1 MLPPLYSFIAAVVA
15 LVGPA
20 VPYYFDPTSNTAIGI
35 LFLYFVT
42 GPLGGFLL
50 LNCAAALLVMLI
62 NWLLG
67 ETPADPSRP
76 KSTQRMTNWR

>member
-20 VPYYFDPTSNTAIGI
+20 VPYYFDPASNTAIGI

-50 LNCAAALLVMLI
+50 LNCAAALLAMLLS
-62 NWLLG
+62 WLFDDAPA
-67 ETPADPSRP
+67 ETSRP
-76 KSTQRMTNWR
+76 KSTQRVTNWR